1 LTGYSIGGLSV
12 GEPRELMCEM
22 LEYTTKLLPKDKPR
36 YNMGIGSPDYIF
48 DSVER
53 GIDMFDCVYPTRIA
67 RHGQALTHNGKLTIR
82 NAKYR
87 ESKEPLDSECDC
99 RVCKNYTRGYIR
111 HLINTNEI
119 LGMRLVSYHNLYF
132 LLKLFSTTLL
142 LPNSRHLITSLCISN
157 ENSFSKNV
165 GVNLVIA

>member
-1 LTGYSIGGLSV
+1 MKWQRWILTGYSIGGLSV

-67 RHGQALTHNGKLTIR
+67 RHRT
-82 NAKYR
+82 
-87 ESKEPLDSECDC
+87 SF
-99 RVCKNYTRGYIR
+99 
-111 HLINTNEI
+111 NT
-119 LGMRLVSYHNLYF
+119 
-132 LLKLFSTTLL
+132 
-142 LPNSRHLITSLCISN
+142 
-157 ENSFSKNV
+157 
-165 GVNLVIA
+165 